1 MLLDR
6 CINKRSPVRKA
17 MCADGVYPGL
27 LGEDVGI
34 ASNITAQA
42 GEEKR
47 ALIPRPP

>member
-1 MLLDR
+1 
-6 CINKRSPVRKA
+6 

-42 GEEKR
+42 GEEKPECFDSC
-47 ALIPRPP
+47 IPC